1 MLNIK
6 GSIVA
11 LVTPFN
17 ADGSVDY
24 GRLKELVDWHIAE
37 GTDGIV
43 ALGTTAETPTLTAD
57 ECHKIVEVV
66 ISTAD
71 HRIPVI
77 AGSGSNSTQ
86 AMLEKSLIYEQMG
99 ADGLLVISPYYN
111 KANAEGMYRHFAT
124 VADAV
129 HTPLILYNVPSRTG
143 CAIPVPVVE
152 KLAKHPNVAA
162 IKEASGDLS
171 YATAVARYV
180 GDDFAM
186 YSGNDDVVIPILSL
200 GGSGVISVWAN
211 VAPKTVHQMVADY
224 FSGHPAAALD
234 CQLRNYD
241 FIKALFCEVNPIPVK
256 TAMNL
261 AGHPVGGFRLP
272 LYDMSAPA
280 VEKLTGA
287 MKEVGLL

>member
-17 ADGSVDY
+17 VDGSVDY